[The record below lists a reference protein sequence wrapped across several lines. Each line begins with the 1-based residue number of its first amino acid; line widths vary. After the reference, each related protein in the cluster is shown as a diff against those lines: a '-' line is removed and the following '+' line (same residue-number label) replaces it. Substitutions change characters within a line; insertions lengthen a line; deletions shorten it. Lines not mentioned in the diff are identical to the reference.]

1 MRRPRGAFA
10 RTAAVGV
17 LVSAAVLAAAVAG
30 PWQLT
35 PRFDAGQETPS
46 PPPARP
52 TMDLPTATATATPP
66 PLDSDLPT
74 PDLGWLLWVGA
85 GVLALVLLA
94 LLVRW
99 VLWWRRPH
107 PPEPEPPATLAGTR
121 AVENEPDIP
130 ALHRGAQ
137 AAVTQL
143 EQAGPPRDAIVA
155 AWLALEE
162 AAEATG
168 VHRRPAQTPTEF
180 TTSVLARTGA
190 DEAAVTSLLGLYH
203 QARFSTRAPGTAE
216 VRAAAAALTQITES
230 WPAPASVDAGPATPP
245 GTAPGAHT

>member
-1 MRRPRGAFA
+1 MGSVA
-10 RTAAVGV
+10 RTAAVGA
-17 LVSAAVLAAAVAG
+17 LLTAAVLASALTG
-30 PWQLT
+30 PWQFT
-35 PRFDAGQETPS
+35 PRFDSDRGEPT
-46 PPPARP
+46 PPAAP
-52 TMDLPTATATATPP
+52 PSAEMPTATATETPP
-66 PLDSDLPT
+66 PLDTDLPA

-85 GVLALVLLA
+85 GLLAVVLLA
-94 LLVRW
+94 LLLRW
-99 VLWWRRPH
+99 VLWMRRPH
-107 PPEPEPPATLAGTR
+107 PPEPEPPATLAGTG

-162 AAEATG
+162 AAEASG

-190 DEAAVTSLLGLYH
+190 DEAAVTALLGLYH
-203 QARFSTRAPGTAE
+203 QARFSTRSPGTAE
-216 VRAAAAALTQITES
+216 VHAAAAALTQITES
-230 WPAPASVDAGPATPP
+230 WPVPTAAEASP
-245 GTAPGAHT
+245 GTRPGTTPGAGA